1 MYNVTPCNKID
12 EPLLVNICSG
22 KRYYTHNNVAYILVI
37 ERRRKDL
44 GQSPSI
50 QSDQIVRACG

>member
-22 KRYYTHNNVAYILVI
+22 KRYYAHNNVAYILVLKLK
-37 ERRRKDL
+37 RKDFE
-44 GQSPSI
+44 QSPSI
-50 QSDQIVRACG
+50 QSAQIVRACG